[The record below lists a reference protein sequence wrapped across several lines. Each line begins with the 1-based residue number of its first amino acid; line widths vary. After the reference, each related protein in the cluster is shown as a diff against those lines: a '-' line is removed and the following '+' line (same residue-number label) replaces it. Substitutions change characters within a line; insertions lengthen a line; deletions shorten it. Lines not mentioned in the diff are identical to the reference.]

1 MATVTF
7 TTQSAMAAGY
17 KPNQSITKVQ
27 SLVSSATWSN
37 GDVYILNN
45 IKLPHRAIVTEV
57 KVKGSVVDG
66 TYLLEM
72 GTVGSAGV
80 IDLFGSRTFS
90 ATAVLALTDVTTSV
104 PVTIS
109 VSDDAVDRFQTFA
122 VRVDGAATSGTT
134 SVSLQFVVSYY
145 CP

>member
-7 TTQSAMAAGY
+7 TIAGAMAPTYRAGL
-17 KPNQSITKVQ
+17 PITKVQ
-27 SLVSSATWSN
+27 SLVSTATFSA
-37 GDVYILNN
+37 GDVYVLNN
-45 IKLPHRAIVTEV
+45 IKLPHRAIVTDV
-57 KVKGSVVDG
+57 QVKGSVVDG
-66 TYLLEM
+66 TYLIEI
-72 GTVGSAGV
+72 GTVGSAST

-90 ATAVLALTDVTTSV
+90 ATAVLALTSITQNV

-134 SVSLQFVVSYY
+134 SVSLQFRVSYY